1 MTIKKAGTI
10 LLDLNSNK
18 AVLVVRKG
26 KYSFPK
32 GHLEEGETIYECAIR
47 ETIEETGHECFV
59 LNKNNPISL
68 SYLSSKRKRC

>member
-32 GHLEEGETIYECAIR
+32 GHL
-47 ETIEETGHECFV
+47 
-59 LNKNNPISL
+59 
-68 SYLSSKRKRC
+68 